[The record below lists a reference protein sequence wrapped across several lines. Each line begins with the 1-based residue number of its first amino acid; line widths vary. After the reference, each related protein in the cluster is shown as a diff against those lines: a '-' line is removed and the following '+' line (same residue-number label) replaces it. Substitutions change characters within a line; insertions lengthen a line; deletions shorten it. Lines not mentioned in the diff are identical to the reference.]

1 MLPLSNFTGHP
12 SLTVR
17 TGFDATGHP
26 HALTLTGRLF
36 DEGTLLA
43 MGMALEKV
51 AKVAHVRPTLPA

>member
-17 TGFDATGHP
+17 TGFDDTGHP

-36 DEGTLLA
+36 DEGTLLRI
-43 MGMALEKV
+43 GTVLEKAAGV
-51 AKVAHVRPTLPA
+51 AAVRPELPG